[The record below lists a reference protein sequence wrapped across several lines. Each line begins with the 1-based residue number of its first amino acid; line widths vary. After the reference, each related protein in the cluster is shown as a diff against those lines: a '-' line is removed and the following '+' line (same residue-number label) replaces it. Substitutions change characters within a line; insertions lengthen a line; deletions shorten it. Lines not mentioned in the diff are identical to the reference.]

1 MAPSGRTS
9 GSHFSGLAAPPLRNN
24 QTEIEEDPKLIPVYQ
39 DEAHFQTQTTVT
51 SGWFKKGSKPKVKS
65 LPGTMNGEINLKH
78 TPTDLN
84 YRHFELKIHDD
95 KGKIVENLR
104 SFQSAQMKP
113 QRNGIDDLAQYI
125 FEHILRKNLKFRS

>member
-1 MAPSGRTS
+1 
-9 GSHFSGLAAPPLRNN
+9 
-24 QTEIEEDPKLIPVYQ
+24 
-39 DEAHFQTQTTVT
+39 
-51 SGWFKKGSKPKVKS
+51 
-65 LPGTMNGEINLKH
+65 MNGEINLKH

-125 FEHILRKNLKFRS
+125 FEHILRKNFEVDKLFSGTSSLPEDVFFDGNIPAEERELHKKEMLESYNSADIEVKKDLCD